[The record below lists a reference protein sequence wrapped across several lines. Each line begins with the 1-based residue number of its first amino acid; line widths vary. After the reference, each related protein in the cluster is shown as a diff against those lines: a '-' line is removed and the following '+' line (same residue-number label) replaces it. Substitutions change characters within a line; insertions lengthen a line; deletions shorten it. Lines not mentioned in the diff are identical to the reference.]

1 MSPEVVN
8 RINYDENV
16 DVWSLGILLYELLN
30 GSTPFVGKTNEEIM
44 IRIKSKPLSNYLKL
58 AFTAIFTPEQK
69 KLISGILNRSNDRR
83 FKME

>member
-30 GSTPFVGKTNEEIM
+30 GSTP
-44 IRIKSKPLSNYLKL
+44 L